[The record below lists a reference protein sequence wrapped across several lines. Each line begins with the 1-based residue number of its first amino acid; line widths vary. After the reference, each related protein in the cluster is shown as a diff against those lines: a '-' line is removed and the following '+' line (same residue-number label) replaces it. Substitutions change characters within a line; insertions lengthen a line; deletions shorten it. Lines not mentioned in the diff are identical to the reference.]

1 MRVTDLGRFFVHN
14 LCMELDAPTWTARAG
29 PLFSRPSGARMTAPA
44 TLSAR
49 TTSVG
54 RTTGLIL
61 CGMGRPG
68 GPDAVEPFLRN
79 LFRDPEIIP
88 IPRLLSPVLGRLIAR
103 RRAPAVR
110 RRYLEMGQGGGS
122 PQVPTTRAQGER
134 LAALMGGAGR
144 PTVAAPAMRY
154 WRPYPDGAVSDLR
167 ARGAEQFLVLPMYP
181 QYSDATNGST
191 LAFVQ
196 AALDRHAPGAA
207 VHVVEAWHLLDGFVA
222 TLAANAGRGLRRWA
236 EAGADPQSCAL
247 IYVAHSLPESFVKR
261 GDPYLSQTRA
271 TVSAVHE
278 RVRAALAAGGHAAWL
293 ARLCRAAP
301 PAGLPEQGRPHQVA
315 RSRDHGRD
323 APPGRRRLPPPAGA
337 ARELHLRAH
346 RDAARARPRAAPRG
360 REPGRAG
367 LRPRRR
373 AQPRRDLARLAGVTT
388 GRRTL
393 PRGGGACLNEPGT
406 CGAWS

>member
-1 MRVTDLGRFFVHN
+1 
-14 LCMELDAPTWTARAG
+14 
-29 PLFSRPSGARMTAPA
+29 MTAPRRFRQDHLDPA
-44 TLSAR
+44 
-49 TTSVG
+49 

-61 CGMGRPG
+61 CGMGGPD

-79 LFRDPEIIP
+79 LFQDPQIIP

-134 LAALMGGAGR
+134 LAVLLGGAGR

-154 WRPYPDGAVSDLR
+154 WRPYPDEAVRGLL

-278 RVRAALAAGGHAAWL
+278 RVRAALAADGHAAWV
-293 ARLCRAAP
+293 ARLPGGPTPLLAFQSKVGP
-301 PAGLPEQGRPHQVA
+301 IKWLGPEITA
-315 RSRDHGRD
+315 ET
-323 APPGRRRLPPPAGA
+323 RRLAAAGCRRLLVQPVSFTCEHIETLHELDLELRHEAESLGVQDFDRGA
-337 ARELHLRAH
+337 ALNLDETWLASLA
-346 RDAARARPRAAPRG
+346 
-360 REPGRAG
+360 
-367 LRPRRR
+367 
-373 AQPRRDLARLAGVTT
+373 ARLAG
-388 GRRTL
+388 
-393 PRGGGACLNEPGT
+393 EPFHVE
-406 CGAWS
+406 AVRA

>member
-1 MRVTDLGRFFVHN
+1 
-14 LCMELDAPTWTARAG
+14 
-29 PLFSRPSGARMTAPA
+29 MTATRRFRQDHLDPA
-44 TLSAR
+44 
-49 TTSVG
+49 

-61 CGMGRPG
+61 CGMGGPDS
-68 GPDAVEPFLRN
+68 PDAVEPFLRN
-79 LFRDPEIIP
+79 LFQDPEIIP

-110 RRYLEMGQGGGS
+110 RRYLEMGHGGSS

-134 LAALMGGAGR
+134 LAVLMAGAGR

-154 WRPYPDGAVSDLR
+154 WRPYPDEAVGDLR

-207 VHVVEAWHLLDGFVA
+207 VHVVEAWHLLDGFIA

-278 RVRAALAAGGHAAWL
+278 RVRAALAADGHAAWL
-293 ARLCRAAP
+293 ARLPGGPAP
-301 PAGLPEQGRPHQVA
+301 LLAFQSKVGPIKWLGPEITA
-315 RSRDHGRD
+315 ET
-323 APPGRRRLPPPAGA
+323 RRLAAAGCRRLLVQPVSFTCEHIETLHELDLELRHEAESLGVQDFDRGA
-337 ARELHLRAH
+337 ALNLDETWLASLA
-346 RDAARARPRAAPRG
+346 
-360 REPGRAG
+360 
-367 LRPRRR
+367 
-373 AQPRRDLARLAGVTT
+373 ARLAG
-388 GRRTL
+388 
-393 PRGGGACLNEPGT
+393 EPFHGE
-406 CGAWS
+406 AVHA